1 MALKWTGLWIVIL
14 SAVLA
19 TGEAGA
25 QVICDSGSSAQGVA
39 VRLRGYTGS
48 RTTLVFDG
56 KTLKLG
62 TGPQPGD
69 QEVVFGLKLDRRM
82 PMSRFSGKKP
92 EIHCRDPRPSDGPR
106 PKLDG
111 GICWAVLTYEAGED
125 TCWHLK
131 VQGEPTT
138 PPFRVFIGQEARLPR
153 KQGKNVVGWNV
164 EHDLPRTQY
173 VQVKILPP
181 TESKAA
187 KEQALLFETGP
198 VEISQEDVPKTL
210 DCKEIFSRIVQSQLA
225 CQPSCASPAVD
236 QYLVPYLGDPPGGD
250 ERGKT
255 ESPLGV
261 GAAARVNVKLSAA
274 RAEWLKKA
282 DTAWNGECRLPWT
295 SLTFESA
302 K

>member
-1 MALKWTGLWIVIL
+1 MNGMALKWTGLWIVIL

-56 KTLKLG
+56 KTLTLG

-69 QEVVFGLKLDRRM
+69 QEVVFGLRLDRRTS
-82 PMSRFSGKKP
+82 MSRFSGKKP
-92 EIHCRDPRPSDGPR
+92 EIPCRDPRPSDGPR

-111 GICWAVLTYEAGED
+111 GICWAVLTYDAGED

-138 PPFRVFIGQEARLPR
+138 PPFRVFIGREARPTR
-153 KQGKNVVGWNV
+153 TKGNVGWNV
-164 EHDLPRTQY
+164 ERDLPRTQY
-173 VQVKILPP
+173 VQVEILPP
-181 TESKAA
+181 TGKVA
-187 KEQALLFETGP
+187 KEKALLFETEP
-198 VEISQEDVPKTL
+198 EELSQEDVPKTL
-210 DCKEIFSRIVQSQLA
+210 DCKEIFSRIVQSQLT
-225 CQPSCASPAVD
+225 CQRSCTSQAVD
-236 QYLVPYLGDPPGGD
+236 QYLVPYLGKPPGD
-250 ERGKT
+250 ERT
-255 ESPLGV
+255 RTDSPLDV
-261 GAAARVNVKLSAA
+261 GKAARETLQAS
-274 RAEWLKKA
+274 RMEWLKRGA
-282 DTAWNGECRLPWT
+282 AAWNGECLLPWT

-302 K
+302 Q